1 MEGINMRRV
10 VVLAVLALALPI
22 AAWADGINITNQGG
36 TIAITG
42 MSGTGGLGTIGVST
56 ISSHGSEMT
65 AWNGNTGHLGLVNYS
80 TGTLESGSISG
91 GGTFAAGGTFDI
103 IGIGKWASKLTG
115 SACGSGCDLF
125 TGSFESPV
133 AWTLIS
139 KTGQSESFALTGS
152 IEGTLYTGRTV
163 YGTTTQDIKIDNNGQ
178 LNKGIG
184 HIGAGQ
190 THLNTP
196 EPGTLGLLGTGL
208 LAVAGM
214 FRRKLMR

>member
-1 MEGINMRRV
+1 MRRV
-10 VVLAVLALALPI
+10 AVLALLALALPI
-22 AAWADGINITNQGG
+22 AVWADGINITNQGG
-36 TIAITG
+36 TIAISG

-65 AWNGNTGHLGLVNYS
+65 AWNTHTGHLGLVNYS

-103 IGIGKWASKLTG
+103 VGIGNWASKLTG
-115 SACGSGCDLF
+115 SSCGKGCDLF

-133 AWTLIS
+133 AWTLVS
-139 KTGQSESFALTGS
+139 ETKQSESFTLTGE

-163 YGTTTQDIKIDNNGQ
+163 YGTTTQDITIDNKGQ

-184 HIGAGQ
+184 HIGTGG
-190 THLNTP
+190 THLYTP

-214 FRRKLMR
+214 FRRKLMKG